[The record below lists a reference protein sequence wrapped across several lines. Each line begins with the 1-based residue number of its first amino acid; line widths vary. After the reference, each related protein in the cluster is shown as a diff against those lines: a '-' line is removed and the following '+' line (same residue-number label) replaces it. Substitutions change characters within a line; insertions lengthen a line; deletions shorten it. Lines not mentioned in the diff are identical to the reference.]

1 MVREVRRVRIEPGAT
16 FKLDAAAAD
25 SLWAGSASVNLSLS
39 NKPPIDVRG
48 AVQGLLMYPYGCL
61 EQTTSSAYPLVFIDE
76 AGAQAYGMTPV
87 SREERAKR
95 LEGAFARLS
104 GMQQQAGGFGLW
116 SSSNPYEAWLS
127 AYVTGFLQD
136 ARDAGFAVPL
146 EMHRRATAALL
157 EQFQRS
163 PGLQTKPPAVLRR
176 DAQGNL
182 SDFRE
187 IEVVRMA
194 HQRFSEAAHAG
205 YILAREQKAP
215 LATLRTLHDEHRGNA
230 RSPLALVHLGLALKL
245 MGDEARAKVAID
257 QALELPWGINPG
269 GAQNYWGEWLGD
281 YGSRLRDHALAYAL
295 LHRHQITHPKRENL
309 MLDLA
314 SEFDKRSYYST
325 QERLALF
332 LAARAAGGDTSA
344 PWTATL
350 QGGKSNEKI
359 SSSGSEQRSFD
370 VAALRR
376 GVSLTNQSGAVLF
389 AEVAVE
395 GYPIKPLAPRDDRI
409 SIERSWWSGE
419 GTPLATRHFKAGDT
433 LLVRLRV
440 SARQRIKDAL
450 VVERIPAGMEVE
462 NLNLSQGARAA
473 DFSVDGVNL
482 GAAQKDARIK
492 YSEYRDDR
500 FVAAVELSGQKIDL
514 FYLLRVVTPGQYVVP
529 APFAEDMYRPEL
541 RGVGKPEPDI
551 TVVDPRAK

>member
-1 MVREVRRVRIEPGAT
+1 
-16 FKLDAAAAD
+16 
-25 SLWAGSASVNLSLS
+25 
-39 NKPPIDVRG
+39 
-48 AVQGLLMYPYGCL
+48 
-61 EQTTSSAYPLVFIDE
+61 
-76 AGAQAYGMTPV
+76 
-87 SREERAKR
+87 
-95 LEGAFARLS
+95 
-104 GMQQQAGGFGLW
+104 
-116 SSSNPYEAWLS
+116 
-127 AYVTGFLQD
+127 
-136 ARDAGFAVPL
+136 
-146 EMHRRATAALL
+146 
-157 EQFQRS
+157 
-163 PGLQTKPPAVLRR
+163 
-176 DAQGNL
+176 
-182 SDFRE
+182 
-187 IEVVRMA
+187 
-194 HQRFSEAAHAG
+194 
-205 YILAREQKAP
+205 
-215 LATLRTLHDEHRGNA
+215 
-230 RSPLALVHLGLALKL
+230 
-245 MGDEARAKVAID
+245 VAID
-257 QALELPWGINPG
+257 QALELPWGINPGG

-359 SSSGSEQRSFD
+359 SSSGSEQRSYD

-376 GVSLTNQSGAVLF
+376 GVSVTNQSAAVLF

-395 GYPIKPLAPRDDRI
+395 GYPIKPLVPRDDRI

-419 GTPLATRHFKAGDT
+419 GAALATRQFKAGDT

-440 SARQRIKDAL
+440 SAKQRIKDAL

-473 DFSVDGVNL
+473 DFSVDGVNI

-514 FYLLRVVTPGQYVVP
+514 FYLLRVVTPGQYGVP